1 MSNEIAGS
9 GQRAAGSEEQDA
21 PDSRLTT
28 HDSMLSPHR
37 SSLIADARWRAY
49 DWRLI
54 PAAPTSPV
62 MNMALD
68 AVLTERVGAGRRP
81 ATLRIWGWAASCVV
95 LGRFQSVRNEIDE
108 EGLRDLGIT
117 FVRRI
122 TGGGAMYIE
131 PEGAIT
137 YSLVAPESLVAGMG
151 FAESYAFLDAWVID
165 ALRAL
170 GVDATYVPLNDIAS
184 STGKIG
190 GAAQARKG
198 GAVLHHATISCELD
212 TEKMTR
218 VLRIGREKLS
228 DKGIASAAKRVSPLR
243 QQTDMPRD
251 DIIAHLVAS
260 FRARY
265 GLTDDAIQPDE
276 WTEAER
282 RARDQFD
289 TDAWRYILP

>member
-1 MSNEIAGS
+1 MALTK
-9 GQRAAGSEEQDA
+9 QAAGGDA
-21 PDSRLTT
+21 ADTRMDSAL
-28 HDSMLSPHR
+28 
-37 SSLIADARWRAY
+37 DARWRAY
-49 DWRLI
+49 DWRLL
-54 PAAPTSPV
+54 PAVPTSPV

-81 ATLRIWGWAASCVV
+81 ATLRFWGWAASCVV

-108 EGLRDLGIT
+108 EGLRELGIT

-137 YSLVAPESLVAGMG
+137 YSLFAPESLVAGMS
-151 FAESYAFLDAWVID
+151 FAESYAYLDRWVID

-190 GAAQARKG
+190 GAAQARRG

-212 TEKMTR
+212 TAKMLR

-251 DIIAHLVAS
+251 EIVSHLIAF
-260 FRARY
+260 FRTRY
-265 GLTDDAIQPDE
+265 GLTDDTIQPDE
-276 WTEAER
+276 WAEAER

>member
-1 MSNEIAGS
+1 MSDKQWGA
-9 GQRAAGSEEQDA
+9 EESSPHGTQDA
-21 PDSRLTT
+21 PRGA
-28 HDSMLSPHR
+28 
-37 SSLIADARWRAY
+37 ADDRWRAL

-54 PAAPTSPV
+54 PATPTAPA

-68 AVLTERVGAGRRP
+68 AVLTERVGAGLRP
-81 ATLRIWGWAASCVV
+81 PTLRFWGWAAACVV
-95 LGRFQSVRNEIDE
+95 LGRFQSVRNELDE
-108 EGLRDLGIT
+108 GGLRDLGIG

-137 YSLVAPESLVAGMG
+137 YSLFAPESLVAGLS

-190 GAAQARKG
+190 GAAQARRG
-198 GAVLHHATISCELD
+198 GAVLHHATIACELD
-212 TEKMTR
+212 TEKMAR

-243 QQTDMPRD
+243 QQTDLPRD
-251 DIIAHLVAS
+251 AIIAHLIAS

-265 GLTDDAIQPDE
+265 GLTDDAVTADE
-276 WTEAER
+276 RAEAER
-282 RARDQFD
+282 RTRDQFD
-289 TDAWRYILP
+289 TDAWRYVLP

>member
-1 MSNEIAGS
+1 MSDK
-9 GQRAAGSEEQDA
+9 QRGVEESSPHGAQDA
-21 PDSRLTT
+21 PRGT
-28 HDSMLSPHR
+28 
-37 SSLIADARWRAY
+37 ADDRWRAL

-54 PAAPTSPV
+54 PATPTAPA
-62 MNMALD
+62 MHMALD
-68 AVLTERVGAGRRP
+68 AVLTERVGAGLRP
-81 ATLRIWGWAASCVV
+81 PTLRFWGWAAACVV
-95 LGRFQSVRNEIDE
+95 LGRFQSVRNELDE
-108 EGLRDLGIT
+108 GGLRDLGIG

-137 YSLVAPESLVAGMG
+137 YSLFAPESLVAGLS

-190 GAAQARKG
+190 GAAQARRG
-198 GAVLHHATISCELD
+198 GAVLHHATIACELD
-212 TEKMTR
+212 TEKMAR

-243 QQTDMPRD
+243 QQTDLPRD
-251 DIIAHLVAS
+251 AIIAHLIAS

-265 GLTDDAIQPDE
+265 GLTDDAVTADE
-276 WTEAER
+276 RAEAER
-282 RARDQFD
+282 RTRDQFD
-289 TDAWRYILP
+289 TDAWRYVLP

>member
-1 MSNEIAGS
+1 MSDEQKNRGVEERPLNDV
-9 GQRAAGSEEQDA
+9 QR
-21 PDSRLTT
+21 TT
-28 HDSMLSPHR
+28 RDLPGTE
-37 SSLIADARWRAY
+37 DRWRSF

-54 PAAPTSPV
+54 PSAPTSPL

-68 AVLTERVGAGRRP
+68 AVLTERVGAGTRP
-81 ATLRIWGWAASCVV
+81 ATLRFWGWDASCVV

-108 EGLRDLGIT
+108 EGLRELGIT

-131 PEGAIT
+131 PQGAIT
-137 YSLVAPESLVAGMG
+137 YSLFAPESLVAGMG

-165 ALRAL
+165 GLRAL

-190 GAAQARKG
+190 GAAQARRG

-212 TEKMTR
+212 TGRMMR

-228 DKGIASAAKRVSPLR
+228 DKGIASAARRVSPLR
-243 QQTDMPRD
+243 QQTDLPRD
-251 DIIAHLVAS
+251 EIVDRLVAT
-260 FRARY
+260 FRTRY
-265 GLTDDAIQPDE
+265 GLTVDTVHADE
-276 WTEAER
+276 WEEAER
-282 RARDQFD
+282 RVRDQFD

>member
-1 MSNEIAGS
+1 MSNR
-9 GQRAAGSEEQDA
+9 GQD
-21 PDSRLTT
+21 DS
-28 HDSMLSPHR
+28 LSTQ
-37 SSLIADARWRAY
+37 SSVLSTADDRWRSL

-54 PAAPTSPV
+54 PAVRTAPV

-68 AVLTERVGAGRRP
+68 AVLTERVGARLRP
-81 ATLRIWGWAASCVV
+81 PTLRFWGWAASCVV

-108 EGLRDLGIT
+108 EGLCELGIG

-137 YSLVAPESLVAGMG
+137 YSLFAPESLVAGLS

-190 GAAQARKG
+190 GAAQARKN

-212 TEKMTR
+212 TAKMTR

-228 DKGIASAAKRVSPLR
+228 DKGIVSAAKRVSPLR
-243 QQTDMPRD
+243 QQTDLPRD
-251 DIIAHLVAS
+251 AIIDHLIAA

-265 GLTDDAIQPDE
+265 GLTDDTIHPDE
-276 WTEAER
+276 QADAER
-282 RARDQFD
+282 RAGERFD
-289 TDAWRYILP
+289 TDAWRYVLP